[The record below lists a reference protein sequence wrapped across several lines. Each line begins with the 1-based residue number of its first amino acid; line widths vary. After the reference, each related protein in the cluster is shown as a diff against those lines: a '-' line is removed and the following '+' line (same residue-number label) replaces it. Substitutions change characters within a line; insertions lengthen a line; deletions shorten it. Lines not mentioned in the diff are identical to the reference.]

1 MSTISTIYTHP
12 DGGDTFEVRFQ
23 ELTYPTLKLVSVNEN
38 GSEKVVF
45 TTFLDDTLIVGN
57 PETIESLIVMAD
69 SLDEAADG
77 IRRRA
82 ARLMEAVNA
91 DIATGVD
98 S

>member
-12 DGGDTFEVRFQ
+12 DGGDTFEVRF
-23 ELTYPTLKLVSVNEN
+23 EEKNYPMVKLVSVNEN

-77 IRRRA
+77 IRRRV
-82 ARLMEAVNA
+82 ARLSEAVNEDILEGSA
-91 DIATGVD
+91 D
-98 S
+98 